1 MDSLS
6 DRIRDGPRFE
16 EPRNTPLGEVAPGGL
31 QIRGGRRNQ
40 RIQERIDAGGWSTK
54 GKDLTQDFPRRLGRE
69 IGLAPSRDWSQ
80 IPQHGKYKNI
90 LEFGSTPS
98 DYC

>member
-16 EPRNTPLGEVAPGGL
+16 EPRNTPLGDVAPGGL

-54 GKDLTQDFPRRLGRE
+54 GKDVTQDFPRRLER
-69 IGLAPSRDWSQ
+69 APAPARDWSQ
-80 IPQHGKYKNI
+80 IPKRGKYTNS
-90 LEFGSTPS
+90 LEFGSAPS